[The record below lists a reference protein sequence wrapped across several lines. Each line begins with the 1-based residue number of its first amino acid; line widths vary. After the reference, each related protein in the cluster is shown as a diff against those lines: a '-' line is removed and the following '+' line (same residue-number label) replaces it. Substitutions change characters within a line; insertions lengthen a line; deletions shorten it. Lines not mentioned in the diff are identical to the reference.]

1 MILWSEKNSTNNL
14 AGIGSMPTTKILSI
28 VGAIMNGTL
37 SKICSVFKVDQYI
50 FGYKYLKKTIISTKV
65 VSTDKAT

>member
-1 MILWSEKNSTNNL
+1 MEREKFYKQFSRHRLN
-14 AGIGSMPTTKILSI
+14 AHRQKLSI
-28 VGAIMNGTL
+28 VIMNGTL